1 MSHRHYA
8 ERKESVGHSSMG
20 VYLIFTALYFYSRLN
35 THGFI
40 HTFVRESENL

>member
-8 ERKESVGHSSMG
+8 ERKEAVGHSSMG
-20 VYLIFTALYFYSRLN
+20 VFLIFNALCFDSRLN

-40 HTFVRESENL
+40 LTFVQELENL